1 MKVMVEMMVMM
12 MGFDGVG
19 PVETLKVVVVGCG
32 AMRGGD
38 GALEE
43 EMCCVAGLGK
53 EGRKKINME
62 KGTRR

>member
-1 MKVMVEMMVMM
+1 MMVEMMVMM

-19 PVETLKVVVVGCG
+19 PVATLKVVVVGCG

-43 EMCCVAGLGK
+43 MCCVAGLGK
-53 EGRKKINME
+53 EGRE
-62 KGTRR
+62 EED